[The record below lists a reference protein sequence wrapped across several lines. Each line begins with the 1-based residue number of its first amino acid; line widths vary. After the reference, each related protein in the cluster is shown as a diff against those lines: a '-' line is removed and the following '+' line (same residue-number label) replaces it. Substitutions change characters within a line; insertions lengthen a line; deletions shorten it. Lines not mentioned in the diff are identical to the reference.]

1 MELINERRNEFRR
14 VTEQWFE
21 NREWSTNE
29 CYPFEDV
36 SGLEG
41 EVQNHFKEWG
51 IDWVGM
57 IKFGETL
64 VFGGEWIE
72 EGRALEININPTLT
86 KKGFRTSFRW
96 R

>member
-1 MELINERRNEFRR
+1 MDKKNEFRT
-14 VTEQWFE
+14 VIKKWFE
-21 NREWSTNE
+21 DRIYTKNE
-29 CYPFEDV
+29 CYPFEDL
-36 SGLEG
+36 SGLET

-57 IKFGETL
+57 IQFGET
-64 VFGGEWIE
+64 VTFGGEWIE

-86 KKGFRTSFRW
+86 GEGFRTSFRW